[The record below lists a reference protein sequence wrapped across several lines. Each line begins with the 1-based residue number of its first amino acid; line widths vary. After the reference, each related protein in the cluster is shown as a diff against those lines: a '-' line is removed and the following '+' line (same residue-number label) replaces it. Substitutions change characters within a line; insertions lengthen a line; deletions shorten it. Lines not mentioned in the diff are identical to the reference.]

1 MSVYKLPPVVVR
13 AGQERGTEADCEGT
27 GWGPGGSA
35 WPHHHGVLRGPGQP
49 AIHFSNCTS

>member
-1 MSVYKLPPVVVR
+1 MSVYKLPPVVR

-35 WPHHHGVLRGPGQP
+35 WPHHHGVL
-49 AIHFSNCTS
+49 